1 MLKLNFPEFKFETKK
16 IDGNEYIY
24 DNVRKKWVLNT
35 PEEFVRQHVINY
47 FIYYLNYPKNLL
59 SIEKTITVNKLKKR
73 FDIVVFSNFFKP
85 LIIVECK
92 APTVK
97 ISDEEL
103 NQAVIYNT
111 VLNSKIIFLTNGI
124 NHYIIRTTPQ
134 THFLSNF
141 PSYRELLEME

>member
-1 MLKLNFPEFKFETKK
+1 MLKLNFPEFKFAIKK
-16 IDGNEYIY
+16 IDSNEYIY

-73 FDIVVFSNFFKP
+73 FDIVVFSNFLEP
-85 LIIVECK
+85 LIVVECK

-97 ISDEEL
+97 ISDEQL
-103 NQAVIYNT
+103 NQVVVYNT
-111 VLNSKIIFLTNGI
+111 VLNSKIIFLTNGL
-124 NHYIIRTTPQ
+124 NHYIIRTKPKV
-134 THFLSNF
+134 HFLSNF
-141 PSYRELLEME
+141 PSFNDLLLME